1 MRVSQRAPPISMYLS
16 RCSCVFGRQLTGL
29 GRGGAGGLPGLR
41 LASVMTAAQDKA
53 ELQKQLT
60 QNQITDAEFDA
71 VARRKY
77 LTH

>member
-1 MRVSQRAPPISMYLS
+1 MLKPLDLSAADRAGVVVTYSINRFEVYHADGWL
-16 RCSCVFGRQLTGL
+16 
-29 GRGGAGGLPGLR
+29 
-41 LASVMTAAQDKA
+41 MTAAQDKA